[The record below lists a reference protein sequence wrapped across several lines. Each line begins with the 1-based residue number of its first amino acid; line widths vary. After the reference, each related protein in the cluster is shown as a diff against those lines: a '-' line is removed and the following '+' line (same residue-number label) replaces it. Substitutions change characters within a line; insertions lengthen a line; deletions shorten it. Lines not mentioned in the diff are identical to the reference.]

1 MMPENVLK
9 KSLLT
14 LLSVIFIF
22 MLGLTIIFQ
31 AYNIIQLGMLLII
44 LIIVI
49 ILAIANKLDK

>member
-1 MMPENVLK
+1 MPENVLK